1 MPNSSF
7 FNDMK
12 EITNLLCPV
21 LNEKYIPVIILYHN
35 SYRKDTFN
43 DIPCVEIIC
52 NDEQEKTIIF
62 NEPWRFFNRDLV
74 KKAQNLI
81 EKDFDLEIIS
91 CLERF
96 EEILHQVEDNDYL
109 CKKALLVGLD
119 ASGLFSLEQPAKLD
133 FQNDGSEENKNK
145 YINIVWNELMDM
157 ILNSEN
163 DMQIL
168 LDVISRA
175 IIYKIILKDKNENA
189 IILLSEVVK
198 NNYNVFQ
205 VLGFIADKNTIDH
218 EQLPIKNK
226 FLENDNSFIQGAIYV
241 LFQKWSDI
249 FKYSLFY
256 SDSEYIMDTDAVIR
270 LTARDLTEGQGLPS
284 YKLIEAISGAFY
296 ENAECHG
303 TMALFNNIE
312 KIKYIPFD
320 KPINIDFENIRYI
333 RKLLEM
339 SSGSLNNSFVLCVD
353 TSIQLRPRVVGL
365 IEKNYCNNEY
375 MFEFRGFLK
384 WTLKKGCVEVVSF
397 DSGQYSYH
405 KNQLD
410 NYNEHLKKLLKC
422 TDDQI
427 KNIHYVVKTIW
438 KQRHGT
444 MLVLFSDPN
453 QADEEAKRLV
463 KMGRGIGLNID
474 YKTNDL
480 SSEQLILSLTSID
493 GALFMDVNS
502 IIYGFGI
509 IVDGEA
515 VVKGT
520 AERGARYNSAKNY
533 IENSARNRIVNVA
546 LVVSEDRTVDL
557 LSATDNMENSSYF
570 FTN

>member
-12 EITNLLCPV
+12 EITDLLCPV
-21 LNEKYIPVIILYHN
+21 LNKKYVPVIFLYHG
-35 SYRKDTFN
+35 SYYKNNFN

-52 NDEQEKTIIF
+52 NDEQEKTISF
-62 NEPWRFFNRDLV
+62 DEPWMFFNRDLV
-74 KKAQNLI
+74 KKAQKLI
-81 EKDFDLEIIS
+81 EKDSDLEIIS
-91 CLERF
+91 YLKKI

-109 CKKALLVGLD
+109 CEKALEDELD
-119 ASGLFSLEQPAKLD
+119 ASGLFSLEQPASLD
-133 FQNDGSEENKNK
+133 LQNDGSEENKNK
-145 YINIVWNELMDM
+145 YINTVWDDLMNM
-157 ILNSEN
+157 ILKSKNN
-163 DMQIL
+163 MQIL

-175 IIYKIILKDKNENA
+175 IIYKIMLKDKKENA

-198 NNYNVFQ
+198 NNYNIFQ

-226 FLENDNSFIQGAIYV
+226 FIENDNSFVQGAIYV

-339 SSGSLNNSFVLCVD
+339 SSESSNNSFVLCVD
-353 TSIQLRPRVVGL
+353 TSIQLCPRVVGL
-365 IEKNYCNNEY
+365 IKKNHCNNEY

-384 WTLKKGCVEVVSF
+384 WTLKKGCAEVVSF
-397 DSGQYSYH
+397 DSGQYSYN
-405 KNQLD
+405 KNRLD

-422 TDDQI
+422 TDAQI
-427 KNIHYVVKTIW
+427 DKIHFVVDTIW

-444 MLVLFSDPN
+444 MLVLFSDSN
-453 QADEEAKRLV
+453 QANDEAKRLV
-463 KMGRGIGLNID
+463 KMGRGIGLKIEHKKNNWRD
-474 YKTNDL
+474 
-480 SSEQLILSLTSID
+480 EQLILSLTSID

-502 IIYGFGI
+502 TIYGFGI

-533 IENSARNRIVNVA
+533 IENSAKKGIVNVA

-557 LSATDNMENSSYF
+557 LSATDNM
-570 FTN
+570 